1 MAKGKIGKKIE
12 DLKYAAI
19 NSWIYYNYY
28 HGDIDEN
35 LVYVESVNGR
45 DFSGN
50 VFRIVEELTKGD
62 YGKLRIVVYAKKEI
76 QPMIRKL
83 QKNYSLDIDKIVS
96 SRIAGTRIMEKA
108 KYIITDAALY
118 HKFVKRPG

>member
-12 DLKYAAI
+12 DLKYATI

-35 LVYVESVNGR
+35 LVYVESVNGK

-83 QKNYSLDIDKIVS
+83 QIKSASGRHRAERMPLGISMRKWVII
-96 SRIAGTRIMEKA
+96 IA
-108 KYIITDAALY
+108 
-118 HKFVKRPG
+118 